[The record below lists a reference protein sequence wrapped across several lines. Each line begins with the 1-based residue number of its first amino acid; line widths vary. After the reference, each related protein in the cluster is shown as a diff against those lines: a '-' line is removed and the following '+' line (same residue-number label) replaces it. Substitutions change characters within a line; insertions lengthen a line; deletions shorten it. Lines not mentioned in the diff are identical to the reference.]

1 MVTDLIELE
10 EKVDL
15 IFKKI
20 KKPQTIEKIFEKFEI
35 TDKNEKN
42 LIKMIINKKIDDYSI
57 IETSAG
63 KYININKTTFRKG
76 RFSKTSHGGMVY
88 VDHFYVDK
96 NGNEQ
101 YYETTHKIN
110 ENTNYK

>member
-1 MVTDLIELE
+1 
-10 EKVDL
+10 
-15 IFKKI
+15 
-20 KKPQTIEKIFEKFEI
+20 
-35 TDKNEKN
+35 KNEKD

-110 ENTNYK
+110 ENDILTAIDGDEVLIDIISNDNKVKKDSKIVKVINRKFN